1 MSMEAEK
8 IKGMFTSFCSVED
21 VCKAN
26 RVSVEELDAFC
37 RSEFSM
43 PLGEAVDMFAA
54 QGRAMVHRAQIDAAL
69 DGNNSM
75 LILLGKQYLGQ
86 TDDPK
91 QNNSEKEETPLD
103 NVLKLYSGAKD
114 RKARAAR

>member
-1 MSMEAEK
+1 MDADK
-8 IKGMFTSFCSVED
+8 IKRMLQCFVPVED
-21 VCKAN
+21 VCTAN
-26 RVSVEELDAFC
+26 QVTEQQLEEFC
-37 RSEFSM
+37 QMEYDM
-43 PLGEAVDMFAA
+43 PLREAADVFAA
-54 QGRAMVHRAQIDAAL
+54 QGRAMVHAAQLEAAL

-91 QNNSEKEETPLD
+91 QNNSTKEETPLD